1 METVIE
7 NAPQLRTKI
16 SLTQKMF
23 EFFGCLVALWI
34 YAIVFY
40 SLKGTAQY
48 NGLNAFVNGIAGI
61 LFADFADV
69 LYHLPVLWKKDI
81 VGNRWKEYGY
91 RILHSYS
98 FVTGLLVA
106 LLCTISLPWWQVGIS
121 AFVGT
126 FFFKLLFGGFGHNIF
141 NPAIIGRAFAQLV
154 FASGMN
160 AYKSE
165 ESFVSTGASLTAS
178 NGNGGFKGLIG
189 NNFDFGKMFLGSY
202 YGALGETYLLL
213 LLIIC
218 VYLCVREII
227 DWRVPVFYIGS
238 LYLAFLIAFLTMKD
252 GQYAFADAF
261 KYTAIGGIF
270 FGGILCLTDPV
281 TSPTA
286 RSGRII
292 FALGSAFITI
302 LLRLFTSS
310 PEGVAYSI
318 LIMNFLTPL
327 IDKIVKGRTRNNL
340 VPTIVIAVLF
350 VAVLAVG
357 LTFGLQHTIQ
367 TDGSFVA

>member
-7 NAPQLRTKI
+7 TAPQLRTKV

-40 SLKGTAQY
+40 SIKGTAEY
-48 NGLNAFVNGIAGI
+48 NGLNAFVNGLAGI

-69 LYHLPVLWKKDI
+69 LYHLPVLWKKDT

-141 NPAIIGRAFAQLV
+141 NPAIIGRIFAQLV
-154 FASGMN
+154 FSSGMN
-160 AYKSE
+160 AYKSD
-165 ESFVSTGASLTAS
+165 SAFVETGASLTAS
-178 NGNGGFKGLIG
+178 NGTSGFQGLIG
-189 NNFDFGKMFLGSY
+189 DHFDFGKAFLGTY

-213 LLIIC
+213 LLVIC

-238 LYLAFLIAFLTMKD
+238 LYLAFLLMFFAMKD
-252 GQYAFADAF
+252 GTYAFADAF

-302 LLRLFTSS
+302 LLRLFTAS

-327 IDKIVKGRTRNNL
+327 IDKVVKGRTRNNL
-340 VPTIVIAVLF
+340 VPTIVVCVLF
-350 VAVLAVG
+350 LAVLAVG

-367 TDGSFVA
+367 ADGRFAA